1 MCQRVWRILKRRY
14 IRILIAVV
22 VLYILINSLF
32 QPVEFIFIQQ
42 HVNTTCILPDL
53 NPFDKSV
60 MKYVYH
66 PKPIEC
72 DPTPSL
78 VYIDAEG
85 MLQFNTTIT
94 DKLDQ
99 LDCSYRI
106 VKRNGEN
113 DVTILSQTP
122 FIHPVYIPSDCINVK
137 CMVKRETVQDII
149 LYNIDYKSVM
159 EKKKIQRESNE
170 QLNLFMFGFDSV
182 SRLAAERKLPKTM
195 NYIRNKL
202 KGHTFKG
209 YTMIG
214 GNTYPN
220 LIPVLTG
227 KTAYS
232 SELPPL
238 DPKTE
243 FTDRYPFI
251 WKEFA
256 RKNYA
261 TMYSEDYP
269 EISIFDNNMKGFK
282 EPPADH
288 YLRTYVI
295 AKTKINPIQSNIE
308 TFKVLMFLENKN
320 IRLGKYSP
328 LCYKDKPKH
337 VRHIN
342 HYKKFITTY
351 KKYRKF
357 AFSWLTEIS
366 HEFMNFLEHVDDDTM
381 QFFKSLFEEGHLN
394 NSVLVF
400 MSDHGPRNDEIR
412 NTATGRVEERM
423 PLLSIIIPEHIK
435 RKYPH
440 LEENLQTNEN
450 RLTSPYDLHETLM
463 DIANS
468 NFKKQNKINI
478 RPYPRGIS
486 LFRSIPK
493 DRSCADALIAEH
505 FCACYTVQNVT
516 VQSSIVKALSE
527 FAVNSINSDL
537 ASVRSQCSKLSLYKI
552 LEAQQIESGLQ
563 HQADM
568 DRKSILNLFYR
579 PEMHKEQRYLIL
591 FQTSPGFGLFEAT
604 VSFKDIND
612 VKTFK
617 LLGDVSRTNKYKN
630 QSHCV
635 GTQKLKPICYCKHQ
649 IQ

>member
-1 MCQRVWRILKRRY
+1 
-14 IRILIAVV
+14 
-22 VLYILINSLF
+22 
-32 QPVEFIFIQQ
+32 
-42 HVNTTCILPDL
+42 
-53 NPFDKSV
+53 

-72 DPTPSL
+72 DSTPSL

-94 DKLDQ
+94 DKLEQ
-99 LDCSYRI
+99 LDCAYRI

-113 DVTILSQTP
+113 DVTILPQTP
-122 FIHPVYIPSDCINVK
+122 FVHPVYIPSDCINVK
-137 CMVKRETVQDII
+137 CMVKRETVQDNI
-149 LYNIDYKSVM
+149 LHNIDYKSVM

-170 QLNLFMFGFDSV
+170 HLNLFMFGFDSV

-209 YTMIG
+209 YTMLG
-214 GNTYPN
+214 GSTYPN

-243 FTDRYPFI
+243 FTDSYPFI

-256 RKNYA
+256 RKNYV

-269 EISIFDNNMKGFK
+269 EISIFDNTMKGFK

-295 AKTKINPIQSNIE
+295 ARTKINPIQS
-308 TFKVLMFLENKN
+308 K
-320 IRLGKYSP
+320 SP

-357 AFSWLTEIS
+357 AFSWLTKIS
-366 HEFMNFLEHVDDDTM
+366 HDFINFLELVDDDTM

-412 NTATGRVEERM
+412 NTPIGRVEERM

-440 LEENLQTNEN
+440 IEENLQTNEN
-450 RLTSPYDLHETLM
+450 QLTSPYDLHETLM

-468 NFKKQNKINI
+468 NFKEQNKINS

-486 LFRSIPK
+486 LFRNIPK
-493 DRSCADALIAEH
+493 DRSCADALIGEH

-527 FAVNSINSDL
+527 FAVNSINNDL
-537 ASVRSQCSKLSLYKI
+537 ASVRSQCSKLSVYKI
-552 LEAQQIESGLQ
+552 LEAQQIDSGLQ
-563 HQADM
+563 HQANM
-568 DRKSILNLFYR
+568 DQKSILNFFDR

-591 FQTSPGFGLFEAT
+591 FQTAPGFGLFEAT
-604 VSFKDIND
+604 VSFKDIKD